1 MKGLVLLFIVI
12 VFGLTSWSYFSYE
25 VKLMIKQFMSR
36 NFWTVVVG
44 VLAVVVAI
52 VVSVNTTLRLV

>member
-44 VLAVVVAI
+44 VFAVVVAI